1 MVKILFVVVVV
12 RYCTCGSCFVF
23 PFSDEWNTTLL
34 IGCFVFCDALNVIL
48 LSTDGHSRH
57 CLSDSLNRF
66 AATKPP
72 NSLER
77 ELYFARI
84 YQLQAN
90 NFARSAV
97 FGLSATRQQQL
108 THTSPTMIDLA
119 NVAIVGA
126 DSFCKRGTKSYCIEP
141 YEIHH
146 NSKNPFLLLILCCFF
161 LVLVCRVNP
170 GKSIV

>member
-23 PFSDEWNTTLL
+23 PFSDECVLRCYLVVLCFSMRSTLS
-34 IGCFVFCDALNVIL
+34 CFRPTGIASRWSQPLALL
-48 LSTDGHSRH
+48 PPR
-57 CLSDSLNRF
+57 
-66 AATKPP
+66 PP
-72 NSLER
+72 NSLEC

-161 LVLVCRVNP
+161 LVLVKNVKFTRQ
-170 GKSIV
+170 I